1 MLCREP
7 LTQAQM
13 RRSQK
18 NYILYSAV
26 NGVSYMCLGE
36 TVIVLLAVR
45 MNMPDWCVSIIG
57 SLLFFGYLMMP
68 LGKWMTSRVGAAKT
82 QANCWVCR
90 NFAALVVASGVVFH
104 HFAMDRVAMACL
116 LAGAFFFYAFRAA
129 GVVMS
134 VPLVGD
140 ISDDATR
147 GRLFAVS
154 NSCFFVAN
162 AVTIVVLTGIMNLTD
177 SVWMLFAIVVFGAVC
192 GITASGFLRRI
203 DETDALMKHAAKPL
217 WGDIRQIMR
226 DRTILRMI
234 AARFTLNLLSMMV
247 GGISMLTVKRGYGI
261 SDGQALIF
269 VLSQYAASSL
279 MSPVFSRLAAK
290 IGPRRTVLV
299 AFMHSGVI
307 ITLWS
312 LAPKVYHP
320 VWPLVIFFVFGST
333 TIAAWNSVGP
343 YFLLAVPEEKRTS
356 TSVCASFFDGALAGL
371 CAMCIA
377 PLLLRLG
384 THLAA
389 GEPGIL
395 RYRIYYM
402 LTIPFFIAGF
412 FIVRLMVPLS
422 DEKRH
427 RLIAYRRW
435 IMMQI
440 RSHRQA

>member
-1 MLCREP
+1 MICHAP

-13 RRSQK
+13 RRSQN
-18 NYILYSAV
+18 NYICYSAI

-90 NFAALVVASGVVFH
+90 NIAALVVASGVIFH
-104 HFAMDRVAMACL
+104 HFGMDRTAMSSL

-154 NSCFFVAN
+154 NGSFYVAN
-162 AVTIVVLTGIMNLTD
+162 AVTIVILTGIMNLSD
-177 SVWMLFAIVVFGAVC
+177 SVWLLFGIVIFGAVC

-217 WGDIRQIMR
+217 LADIRRLIR
-226 DRTILRMI
+226 DRMIRRMI
-234 AARFTLNLLSMMV
+234 AARFTLNLLAMMA

-261 SDGQALIF
+261 SDGQALVF
-269 VLSQYAASSL
+269 VLCQYIASSA
-279 MSPVFSRLAAK
+279 MSPVFSYLAAK
-290 IGPRRTVLV
+290 IGPRRTILLT
-299 AFMHSGVI
+299 FMHSGLVI
-307 ITLWS
+307 LLWCI
-312 LAPKVYHP
+312 APTKCHFIYP
-320 VWPLVIFFVFGST
+320 MLIFFVVGSS

-343 YFLLAVPEEKRTS
+343 YFLLAIPEEKRTS
-356 TSVCASFFDGALAGL
+356 ASVCASFFDGALAGL

-377 PLLLRLG
+377 PQLLRLG
-384 THLAA
+384 AYLAN
-389 GEPGIL
+389 GEPGL
-395 RYRIYYM
+395 ARYRIYYL
-402 LTIPFFIAGF
+402 LTIPFFVAGF
-412 FIVRLMVPLS
+412 FVVRLLVPLS

-427 RLIAYRRW
+427 KLVTYRRW
-435 IMMQI
+435 IMTQI
-440 RSHRQA
+440 HHRRQA

>member
-1 MLCREP
+1 MICREP

-18 NYILYSAV
+18 NYICYSAV

-90 NFAALVVASGVVFH
+90 NCAALVVASGVVFH
-104 HFAMDRVAMACL
+104 HFGMDRVAMACL
-116 LAGAFFFYAFRAA
+116 LGGAFFFYAFRAA

-162 AVTIVVLTGIMNLTD
+162 AVTIVALTGIMNLTD
-177 SVWMLFAIVVFGAVC
+177 SVWMLFAIVVFGAGC

-203 DETDALMKHAAKPL
+203 DETEALMKHAAKPL
-217 WGDIRQIMR
+217 WEDIRKIMR

-234 AARFTLNLLSMMV
+234 AARFALNLLCMMA

-269 VLSQYAASSL
+269 VLSQYMASSL
-279 MSPVFSRLAAK
+279 MSPAFSRLAAK

-299 AFMHSGVI
+299 AFMHSGLI
-307 ITLWS
+307 ITLWC
-312 LAPKVYHP
+312 LAPKEYHII
-320 VWPLVIFFVFGST
+320 WPLVIFFVVGST

-356 TSVCASFFDGALAGL
+356 TSVCASVFDGALAGL

-384 THLAA
+384 AHLAA

-402 LTIPFFIAGF
+402 LTIPFFVAGF
-412 FIVRLMVPLS
+412 FVVRLMVPLS

-427 RLIAYRRW
+427 RLTAYRRW

>member
-1 MLCREP
+1 MICREP

-13 RRSQK
+13 RRSQN
-18 NYILYSAV
+18 NYIWYSAV

-45 MNMPDWCVSIIG
+45 MDMPDWCVSIIG
-57 SLLFFGYLMMP
+57 SLLYFGYLMMP
-68 LGKWMTSRVGAAKT
+68 LGKWMTSRVGAART

-90 NFAALVVASGVVFH
+90 NCAALVVASGVVFH
-104 HFAMDRVAMACL
+104 HFGMPVVAMCCL
-116 LAGAFFFYAFRAA
+116 LSGAFFFYAFRAA

-147 GRLFAVS
+147 GRLFSVS
-154 NSCFFVAN
+154 NACFFVAN
-162 AVTIVVLTGIMNLTD
+162 AVTIVILTGIMNLTD
-177 SVWMLFAIVVFGAVC
+177 SVWMLFSVVVFGACC

-217 WGDIRQIMR
+217 PDDIRGILR
-226 DRTILRMI
+226 DRTIMRMI
-234 AARFTLNLLSMMV
+234 AARFALNLLGMMA

-269 VLSQYAASSL
+269 VLSQYTASSV
-279 MSPVFSRLAAK
+279 MSPVFSKLAAR

-299 AFMHSGVI
+299 AFLHSGLI
-307 ITLWS
+307 ILLWCF
-312 LAPKVYHP
+312 APKEYHLIY
-320 VWPLVIFFVFGST
+320 PLAIFFVFGST

-356 TSVCASFFDGALAGL
+356 TSVCTSFFDGALSGL

-377 PLLLRLG
+377 PQLLRLG
-384 THLAA
+384 AYLAA
-389 GEPGIL
+389 GEPGLL

-402 LTIPFFIAGF
+402 LTIPFFIVGF
-412 FIVRLMVPLS
+412 FVVRMLVPLS

-427 RLIAYRRW
+427 RLVTYRRW
-435 IMMQI
+435 IMM
-440 RSHRQA
+440 RVRCRRQA